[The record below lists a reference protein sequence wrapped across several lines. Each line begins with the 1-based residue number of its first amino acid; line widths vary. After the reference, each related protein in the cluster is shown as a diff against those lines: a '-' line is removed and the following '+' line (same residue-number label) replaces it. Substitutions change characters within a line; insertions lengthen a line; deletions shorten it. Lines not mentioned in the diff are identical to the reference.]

1 MSLRWRITLDRA
13 LVLGNSG
20 RMSYEDARKL
30 IVSGR
35 VRLNNRKVTE
45 PWYLL
50 KGGHYFVK
58 ISGIGKYDFS
68 VRRNTVV
75 RYKEENRKGGDVKDG

>member
-1 MSLRWRITLDRA
+1 MRMRITLDKA

-30 IVSGR
+30 IISGR
-35 VRLNNRKVTE
+35 VHLNTRIVTE
-45 PWYLL
+45 PWYPL
-50 KGGHYFVK
+50 KGGRYFVK
-58 ISGIGKYDFS
+58 ISGLGIYDFS

-75 RYKEENRKGGDVKDG
+75 WYKEVRR

>member
-1 MSLRWRITLDRA
+1 MRRRITLDKA
-13 LVLGNSG
+13 LVLGHSG

-30 IVSGR
+30 IISGR
-35 VRLNNRKVTE
+35 VRLNTRIVTE

-50 KGGHYFVK
+50 RGGRYFVK
-58 ISGIGKYDFS
+58 ISGIGIYDFS

-75 RYKEENRKGGDVKDG
+75 WYKEVSE